1 MILQMG
7 VKPSWFNTSTTM
19 DVVHYHIPGT
29 PSATD
34 LRTYMINSSQVGDSA
49 VPEMLLKV
57 LEPYRIEGR
66 SSLTRLYVLENV
78 ITLSMLTCIRTF
90 NLLGCILDDE
100 RVRLYASLA
109 QKGSAVRFAFAA
121 AIFGDIM
128 EALFWLQ
135 LPNALN
141 HFINKLVNKPPKVR
155 ESEATKE
162 IDEVSM
168 LNRISSRGRSLF
180 GEGENSLVSYFIV
193 ERKGIS
199 IAYFSRSHYLV
210 MLITKMVL
218 SWQTNNGQ
226 LRLMAFD
233 QEELW
238 RSASER
244 IPWHEK
250 LEGDEAIQ
258 NRIHE

>member
-7 VKPSWFNTSTTM
+7 VKPSWFNTSRTM
-19 DVVHYHIPGT
+19 DAVHYNIPGT

-34 LRTYMINSSQVGDSA
+34 LRSYMINSPQVGDSA

-57 LEPYRIEGR
+57 LEPYRIEGG

-78 ITLSMLTCIRTF
+78 MILALLTCITTF
-90 NLLGCILDDE
+90 NLQGCILDDE
-100 RVRLYASLA
+100 KARLYASLA

-141 HFINKLVNKPPKVR
+141 HFINKLVNKPPKVK
-155 ESEATKE
+155 ESEATKQ

-168 LNRISSRGRSLF
+168 LNRISSRGQSLP
-180 GEGENSLVSYFIV
+180 GEGENSLLVSYFIV
-193 ERKGIS
+193 EKKGIS
-199 IAYFSRSHYLV
+199 IGYLSRSYYLV
-210 MLITKMVL
+210 MLIAKMVL
-218 SWQTNNGQ
+218 SWQTNGQ

-258 NRIHE
+258 NRVHE